1 MFKPTQEQIEIV
13 DAFSKNKII
22 KVNSIAG
29 SGKTST
35 LLLLAA
41 ENVVPSLY
49 LAFNKSVQ
57 LEAAEKF
64 PGHVECRTIN
74 SLAYA
79 DFGIKLMHKMRAN
92 RPKTKHYV
100 NTCST
105 LKEIVNF
112 FKIDDYTLSD
122 PPIPAKTVAGLVKDS
137 LNRYQLSDIQT
148 IGTEVIPIGEIK
160 RLEKSHKF
168 DSKHLA
174 LAIIGYARKLWNE
187 RINPKSDASVTHDT
201 FLKLWSLSNPKLNC
215 EILYVD
221 EAQDTNPAVFHVL
234 RQQKHCKICYVGD
247 TYQSI
252 YAFRGAINAMEEI
265 KAPTYY
271 LTQSW
276 RYGEEVANAAQF
288 VVGDAI
294 TVKGNPSTNSKVV
307 DELPD
312 STKVTIIFRTNAC
325 LLDEAHRL
333 LAEGIPVNIEID
345 IKVFI
350 DKIRSIIALK
360 NKDYK
365 NVKNQEIAK
374 FSSYYD
380 LLEFSKEDHDTKMLI
395 KRATSDDIEDFL
407 LKISTSCS
415 SETSDVILTTAH
427 KSKGREWDNVIIYSD
442 FKFNDDSYYPLKDM
456 PQQEINLL
464 YVAITRAKKNLVLPE
479 QIANYKDL

>member
-1 MFKPTQEQIEIV
+1 MFKPTQEQIVIIK
-13 DAFSKNKII
+13 AFNENKII

-64 PGHVECRTIN
+64 PKHVECRTIN
-74 SLAYA
+74 SLAYM
-79 DFGIKLMHKMRAN
+79 DFGIKLSHKMRAN
-92 RPKTKHYV
+92 RPKTKNYV

-112 FKIDDYTLSD
+112 FKIEDYTAAE

-137 LNRYQLSDIQT
+137 LDSYQLSDIET
-148 IGTEVIPIGEIK
+148 IGQKTLPIGEIK
-160 RLEKSHKF
+160 RLEKNHKF

-174 LAIIGYARKLWNE
+174 LQVIHYARKLWNE
-187 RINPKSDASVTHDT
+187 RINPKSEVAVTHDT
-201 FLKLWSLSNPKLNC
+201 FLKLWSLSNPKLDC

-234 RQQKHCKICYVGD
+234 KQQKHCKICYVGD

-265 KAPTYY
+265 NVPTYY

-276 RYGEEVANAAQF
+276 RYGKEVADAAQF
-288 VVGDAI
+288 IIGSAI
-294 TVKGNPSTNSKVV
+294 TVKGNPSISSKVV
-307 DELPD
+307 DTLSDDE
-312 STKVTIIFRTNAC
+312 KVTVIFRTNAA
-325 LLDEAHRL
+325 LFDEAYRL
-333 LAEGIPVNIEID
+333 LTEGVAVNIEVD
-345 IKVFI
+345 VRVFI
-350 DKIRSIIALK
+350 EKLRSIIALK
-360 NKDYK
+360 NNDHK

-374 FSSYYD
+374 FTSYYD
-380 LLEFSKEDHDTKMLI
+380 LLEFAKEDHETKKLI
-395 KRATSDDIEDFL
+395 KRSTEGNVEDFIS
-407 LKISTSCS
+407 KISMSCS
-415 SETSDVILTTAH
+415 NEHSDVILTTAH
-427 KSKGREWDNVIIYSD
+427 KSKGREWDNVIIFND
-442 FKFNDDSYYPLKDM
+442 FKFNEDPYCPLNGM

-479 QIANYKDL
+479 QITNYKDL